1 MSKDEFYNSI
11 TEDMAIDEDFLKG
24 LHAYSLYDPQ
34 FLLDVLQK
42 FDEFGRRRVADLFT
56 IYMFFYE
63 EARNEELLPAARWL
77 RKQIDEEYERKRK
90 AGDRNANGGK
100 TPVFDGLPQDW

>member
-11 TEDMAIDEDFLKG
+11 TENMVIDEVFLKR
-24 LHAYSLYDPQ
+24 LHGYSLYDPQ

-42 FDEFGRRRVADLFT
+42 FDGFGRRRVADLFT
-56 IYMFFYE
+56 IYMFFYK

-90 AGDRNANGGK
+90 AGDRNANRGK
-100 TPVFDGLPQDW
+100 ASVFDGLPQDW